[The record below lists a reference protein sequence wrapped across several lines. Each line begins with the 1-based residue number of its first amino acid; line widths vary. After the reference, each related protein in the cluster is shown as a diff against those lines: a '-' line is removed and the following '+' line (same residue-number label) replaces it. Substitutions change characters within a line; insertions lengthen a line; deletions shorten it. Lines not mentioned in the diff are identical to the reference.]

1 LTHLTLSPPTS
12 HLTSFIP
19 CNNSTDPSSSAQI
32 ADFADIFTGRLITEI
47 PLALGALCDALKSHT
62 SLFELNLSDNAFGG
76 RSVDPIVPFL
86 THNRSFAVFK
96 LNNNGLG
103 PAGGKVIA
111 DALRESARLSKQEGK
126 ESTLRTVTCGRNR
139 LEDGSATAWADAFA
153 AHGTL
158 EHVSLPQNGI
168 RQEGMIALARG
179 LAKNPKLRVLEI
191 ADNAMNIDDGTEGT
205 QAFADALSSW
215 PDLERLDLSDCV
227 LAHEEANAPPSLFD
241 ALAKGT
247 NKKLHTLL
255 LQNNNLDVAA
265 FQKLGEDVVGKL
277 PALRRLEVQWNEV
290 EEDEEAVEAL
300 RDALVARGGKLF
312 LTDEDEEEAGEPE
325 KAEEEDE
332 ETKEEPEPEKGS
344 MTEAEAEAKEDV
356 KTGVPV
362 VDETADDLADLLSK
376 VSISGSRA

>member
-1 LTHLTLSPPTS
+1 
-12 HLTSFIP
+12 
-19 CNNSTDPSSSAQI
+19 
-32 ADFADIFTGRLITEI
+32 
-47 PLALGALCDALKSHT
+47 
-62 SLFELNLSDNAFGG
+62 
-76 RSVDPIVPFL
+76 
-86 THNRSFAVFK
+86 
-96 LNNNGLG
+96 
-103 PAGGKVIA
+103 VIA

-126 ESTLRTVTCGRNR
+126 TSTLRTVTCGRNR

-179 LAKNPKLRVLEI
+179 LPKNPKLRVLEI
-191 ADNAMNIDDGTEGT
+191 TDNAMNIDDETEGT
-205 QAFADALSSW
+205 QAFANALLSW
-215 PDLERLDLSDCV
+215 LDLERLDLSDCV
-227 LAHEEANAPPSLFD
+227 LAHEEADAPPSLFD

-247 NKKLHTLL
+247 NKKLLTLL

-300 RDALVARGGKLF
+300 RDALVAKGSKLI
-312 LTDEDEEEAGEPE
+312 LTDEDEEEAEEPE

-332 ETKEEPEPEKGS
+332 ETREEPEPEKES
-344 MTEAEAEAKEDV
+344 TTEADAKTDV
-356 KTGVPV
+356 KTGVSV
-362 VDETADDLADLLSK
+362 VDKTADDLADLLSK

>member
-1 LTHLTLSPPTS
+1 
-12 HLTSFIP
+12 
-19 CNNSTDPSSSAQI
+19 
-32 ADFADIFTGRLITEI
+32 
-47 PLALGALCDALKSHT
+47 
-62 SLFELNLSDNAFGG
+62 
-76 RSVDPIVPFL
+76 
-86 THNRSFAVFK
+86 VFK

-139 LEDGSATAWADAFA
+139 LKDGSATAWADAFA

-179 LAKNPKLRVLEI
+179 LAKNPKLRVLKI

-227 LAHEEANAPPSLFD
+227 LAHEEADAPPSLFD

-255 LQNNNLDVAA
+255 LQNNNHDVVA
-265 FQKLGEDVVGKL
+265 FKKLGEDVVGKL

-300 RDALVARGGKLF
+300 RDALVARGGKRF

-325 KAEEEDE
+325 KPEEEDE

-344 MTEAEAEAKEDV
+344 TTEADAKANA

-362 VDETADDLADLLSK
+362 VDKTADDLANLLSK

>member
-1 LTHLTLSPPTS
+1 
-12 HLTSFIP
+12 
-19 CNNSTDPSSSAQI
+19 
-32 ADFADIFTGRLITEI
+32 
-47 PLALGALCDALKSHT
+47 
-62 SLFELNLSDNAFGG
+62 
-76 RSVDPIVPFL
+76 VPFL

-227 LAHEEANAPPSLFD
+227 LAHEEADAPPSLFD

-265 FQKLGEDVVGKL
+265 FKKLGDDVVGKL

-290 EEDEEAVEAL
+290 EEGEEAVEAL

-332 ETKEEPEPEKGS
+332 ETKEEPEPEKGPT
-344 MTEAEAEAKEDV
+344 TEADAKADV

-362 VDETADDLADLLSK
+362 VDKTADDLADLLSK